1 MSNVIILMGAPGSG
15 KTAIARELAART
27 YQGDPWMIAPS
38 LGPPYSIRVGVN
50 TLDSV
55 LAMPAP
61 ARREALRN
69 AAEDY
74 SYITSEYLGSRHR
87 NFVIDGSP
95 WCQVV
100 NQAVLSAYPN
110 VPEFTREHF
119 DVLRCTS
126 EFIAELS
133 VHNTLVV
140 HVSGSPDW
148 ITGKLQADG
157 AAAHKKLVDATD
169 LLYSMVSSPKMSLP
183 FDEEA
188 EEEAEGVLTPSGRA
202 ERILHV
208 FDLFN

>member
-1 MSNVIILMGAPGSG
+1 
-15 KTAIARELAART
+15 
-27 YQGDPWMIAPS
+27 
-38 LGPPYSIRVGVN
+38 
-50 TLDSV
+50 
-55 LAMPAP
+55 MPAP
-61 ARREALRN
+61 ARREVLCR

-140 HVSGSPDW
+140 HVSGNPDW
-148 ITGKLQADG
+148 IAGKLQADG
-157 AAAHKKLVDATD
+157 TAAAHKKIVDATD
-169 LLYSMVSSPKMSLP
+169 LLYSMVSSSKMTLP
-183 FDEEA
+183 FDEDA
-188 EEEAEGVLTPSGRA
+188 EEDEDSEGVLTPKGRA
-202 ERILHV
+202 ERILYV